1 MPDLK
6 NPHQA
11 LAAALVISVVA
22 TDEERVNAAVDQ
34 AEKIASMLD
43 DRDFQL
49 VKDVCEICL
58 TMLGEGEDSVVV
70 R

>member
-11 LAAALVISVVA
+11 LAAALVLSIVA
-22 TDEERVNAAVDQ
+22 TDQDRVIAAVNQ
-34 AEKIASMLD
+34 AEQIASMLD
-43 DRDFQL
+43 DKDFEL
-49 VKDVCEICL
+49 VKDVVEICV
-58 TMLGEGEDSVVV
+58 TMLGEGEDSVID

>member
-11 LAAALVISVVA
+11 LAAALILSVVA
-22 TDEERVNAAVDQ
+22 DTDERAAAAEEQ
-34 AEKIASMLD
+34 AEKISSMMD
-43 DRDFQL
+43 DKDFQL

-58 TMLGEGEDSVVV
+58 TMLGKGEDSVVD
-70 R
+70 

>member
-11 LAAALVISVVA
+11 LAAALILSVVA
-22 TDEERVNAAVDQ
+22 NTDERAAAAEQQ
-34 AEKIASMLD
+34 AEKISSMMD
-43 DRDFQL
+43 EKDFQL

-58 TMLGEGEDSVVV
+58 TMLGKGEDSVVD
-70 R
+70 

>member
-6 NPHQA
+6 NAHQA
-11 LAAALVISVVA
+11 LAAALVLSVVA
-22 TDEERVNAAVDQ
+22 KTDEKAAAAVEQ
-34 AEKIASMLD
+34 AEKVASMLD
-43 DRDFQL
+43 EKDFQL

-58 TMLGEGEDSVVV
+58 TMLGEGEDSVID

>member
-11 LAAALVISVVA
+11 LAAALVLSVVA
-22 TDEERVNAAVDQ
+22 NTDEKAAEAVEQ

-43 DRDFQL
+43 EKDFQL

-58 TMLGEGEDSVVV
+58 TMLGEGEDSVVD

>member
-22 TDEERVNAAVDQ
+22 TDQDRVIAAVNQ
-34 AEKIASMLD
+34 AEQIASMLD
-43 DRDFQL
+43 DKDFQL

-58 TMLGEGEDSVVV
+58 TMLGEGEDSVID

>member
-11 LAAALVISVVA
+11 LAAALVLSVVA
-22 TDEERVNAAVDQ
+22 NTDERAAAAAKQ
-34 AEKIASMLD
+34 AEAISSMLD
-43 DRDFQL
+43 ERDFQL

-58 TMLGEGEDSVVV
+58 TMLGKGEDSVVD
-70 R
+70 

>member
-11 LAAALVISVVA
+11 LAAALVLSVVA
-22 TDEERVNAAVDQ
+22 KTDEKAAAAVEQ
-34 AEKIASMLD
+34 AENVASMLD
-43 DRDFQL
+43 EKDFQL

-58 TMLGEGEDSVVV
+58 TMLGEGEDSVID

>member
-11 LAAALVISVVA
+11 LAAALVLSVVA
-22 TDEERVNAAVDQ
+22 NTDERAAAAEEQ
-34 AEKIASMLD
+34 AENIASMLD
-43 DRDFQL
+43 EKDFQL

-58 TMLGEGEDSVVV
+58 TLLGPGEDSVVD
-70 R
+70 

>member
-43 DRDFQL
+43 DHDFQL

-58 TMLGEGEDSVVV
+58 TMLGEGEDSVVD
-70 R
+70 

>member
-11 LAAALVISVVA
+11 LAAALILSVVA
-22 TDEERVNAAVDQ
+22 NTDERATAAEKQ
-34 AEKIASMLD
+34 AEKISSMMD
-43 DRDFQL
+43 DKDFQL

-58 TMLGEGEDSVVV
+58 TMLGKGEDSVVD
-70 R
+70 